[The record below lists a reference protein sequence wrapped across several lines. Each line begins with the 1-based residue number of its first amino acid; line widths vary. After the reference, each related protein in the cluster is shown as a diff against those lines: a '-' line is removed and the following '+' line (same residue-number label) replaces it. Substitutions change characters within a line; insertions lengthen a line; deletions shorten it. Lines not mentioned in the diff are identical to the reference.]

1 MLKYCLQPSPEEIV
15 GAVGKIA
22 AINTAVMLKRRGR
35 ARSLTVHSLREKC
48 SCTLHMFAAP
58 LEIVQSDYHVS
69 GKKNIILCH
78 AIRSSSLKQ
87 HIRGRQ
93 KGAHGPRAATSL
105 DVDSLSMEVR
115 QKKKKKNS
123 GWICHCNNSLAEHKT
138 VNMLRAPHCLCFSA
152 WQERQGSWCRSSLA
166 CCQTAPLWWKIETI
180 MLGVASFML
189 PLFIICLKVGPGR
202 IWQKHNII
210 GVGRVYCEPP
220 WASSQ
225 RFTEHRNKRRRK
237 KQN

>member
-1 MLKYCLQPSPEEIV
+1 MYCNVKYYGFLVFLHFCAVVWRYFVVVLLFFVVVVVVSCLGPFSSTSIPETHTHMLKYCLQPSPEEIV

-69 GKKNIILCH
+69 GKKNIIVCH

-93 KGAHGPRAATSL
+93 KGAHGARAATSL

-115 QKKKKKNS
+115 QKKIIS

-152 WQERQGSWCRSSLA
+152 
-166 CCQTAPLWWKIETI
+166 
-180 MLGVASFML
+180 
-189 PLFIICLKVGPGR
+189 
-202 IWQKHNII
+202 
-210 GVGRVYCEPP
+210 
-220 WASSQ
+220 
-225 RFTEHRNKRRRK
+225 
-237 KQN
+237 